1 LKVKPDNW
9 YNWHARNPNPQRC
22 IMLRNHVTQWLLLLA
37 LLSRGQIASAEEGK
51 PVAGEPIP
59 VHIHVSAA
67 QTKGELKPVWRF
79 FGADEPNYA
88 YMKDGQKLIGEL
100 GEMRPNEVYFRAH
113 NLLTTGDGTPAL
125 KWGSTNAYR
134 EDADGKPLY
143 DWTILDRIFDTYRQR
158 GVRPYVEIGFMPE
171 ALSTHPQPYQHKWSP
186 QNSSST
192 IFTGW
197 AYPPTDYEKW
207 GELVYQWTKH
217 CVEKYGKEEV
227 EHWYW
232 EVWNEANIRYWN
244 GTQTDFQ
251 KLHDYAIAGVRRA
264 LPTAKVGGPDKAGSG
279 DAWFRTFL
287 EHCVRGT
294 NFVTGETGTPT
305 DFVSFHAKG
314 NPQLFEGHEQMGIAT
329 QLRGIESGFA
339 TVASFPELKDK
350 PIVIGESDPD
360 SCAACLGTRFG
371 YRNTTMF
378 SSYTA
383 ECIARELEL
392 ADQHGVNF
400 EGALTWAFEFE
411 GQPLFNG
418 YRKLA
423 AGGIDLP
430 VLNVF
435 RMLSKM
441 SGQRVAAESDAA
453 IPLAS
458 IVRSGV
464 RDKPDIAAL
473 ASFDSKAKKLCVM
486 VWYYHDD
493 DLPGADAKVEL
504 SVDDMPAALGEAKL
518 THYRIDADH
527 SNAYTVWQ
535 EMGSPAEPAPD
546 QYQTLEQSGRLAT
559 IEAPA
564 SASTDSGGTSLQ
576 FNLPRQGISLIVLQW
591 PQGEAGTK

>member
-1 LKVKPDNW
+1 
-9 YNWHARNPNPQRC
+9 
-22 IMLRNHVTQWLLLLA
+22 MLRNLVIASTVLA
-37 LLSRGQIASAEEGK
+37 TLLSRGSSVPAADEPAPGGA
-51 PVAGEPIP
+51 PEPIQ
-59 VHIHVSAA
+59 VHIHVNAA
-67 QTKGELKPVWRF
+67 ETKGELKPVWRF

-171 ALSTHPQPYQHKWSP
+171 ALSTHPQPYQHQFSP
-186 QNSSST
+186 EKNYGS
-192 IFTGW
+192 IYTGW
-197 AYPPTDYEKW
+197 AFPPTDYEKW
-207 GELVYQWTKH
+207 GELVYQWAKH

-232 EVWNEANIRYWN
+232 EVWNEANIGYWK
-244 GTQTDFQ
+244 GSQTDFQ
-251 KLHDYAIAGVRRA
+251 KLHDYAVAGVRRA
-264 LPTAKVGGPDKAGSG
+264 LPTAKVGGPDKAGGG
-279 DAWFRTFL
+279 DPWFHTFL
-287 EHCVRGT
+287 EHCVHGT
-294 NFVTGETGTPT
+294 NYATGETGTPT

-314 NPQLFEGHEQMGIAT
+314 DPQLFEGHERMGIAN
-329 QLRGIESGFA
+329 QLRTIDSGFA

-360 SCAACLGTRFG
+360 GCAACQGPRFG

-383 ECIARELEL
+383 DCIARELEL
-392 ADQHGVNF
+392 ADRRGVNF

-430 VLNVF
+430 VFNVF

-458 IVRSGV
+458 IVRNGV
-464 RDKPDIAAL
+464 RDKPDIAGL
-473 ASFDSKAKKLCVM
+473 ASFDAKANKLSVM

-493 DLPGADAKVEL
+493 DLPGPDAKVEL
-504 SVDDMPAALGEAKL
+504 SLDGLPSPAGEAKL

-527 SNAYTVWQ
+527 SNSYTVWQ
-535 EMGSPAEPAPD
+535 KMGSPADPTLD
-546 QYQTLEQSGRLAT
+546 QYQKLEQAGHLAT
-559 IEAPA
+559 VDEPTTIKTE
-564 SASTDSGGTSLQ
+564 DGHESLQ
-576 FNLPRQGISLIVLQW
+576 FTLPRQGISLIALQW
-591 PQGEAGTK
+591 PQNEAAAK